1 MLWRND
7 TNLNETLQSLLEKA
21 KTMDV
26 NANLT
31 DIKNMYPLRWII
43 PITVVYAIIFITG
56 LLGNVST
63 CIVIARNK
71 SMHTATN
78 YYLFSLAISD
88 LFLLISALLPEMYR
102 IWSPE
107 NYIFGQTFCII
118 QGFAAETSV
127 NATVLTITAFTVERY
142 VAICHPFLS
151 HTIAKL
157 SRIVKFIIAI
167 WVAALCLAIPQAIQF
182 GVEYEIK
189 DGVETSLCSVVTE
202 GLFQHSFEISTFLF
216 FVGPMILIT
225 VLYVLI
231 ALRLRKSGRQ
241 CRISRSSRNS
251 VAQKKVVKMLGKFNV
266 AIL

>member
-1 MLWRND
+1 
-7 TNLNETLQSLLEKA
+7 
-21 KTMDV
+21 
-26 NANLT
+26 
-31 DIKNMYPLRWII
+31 
-43 PITVVYAIIFITG
+43 
-56 LLGNVST
+56 
-63 CIVIARNK
+63 
-71 SMHTATN
+71 MHTATN

-182 GVEYEIK
+182 GVEY
-189 DGVETSLCSVVTE
+189 DVRDNVETSMCSVVTE

-216 FVGPMILIT
+216 FVGPMTLIT

-231 ALRLRKSGRQ
+231 ALKLRKSGKQ

-251 VAQKKVVKMLGKFNV
+251 VAQKKVIKMLDGQFIFSLDMATAHDAGNV
-266 AIL
+266 TAIYNELQINFIAKSRNDLNVPQRRPIERFWKHLKREVYSCGWKASSTEELKTVI